1 MAAIDLDRFV
11 KRYGSVQVVYDIS
24 FGIEEGEFLVL
35 VGPSGCGKSTIL
47 RMVAGLEEI
56 SGGELRMQGMRV
68 NELTPKERQ
77 VAMVFQDYALYPHM
91 SVEQNIGF
99 SLELARVPRSERQEQ
114 VKRVADILQIGH
126 LLHRRPRELSGG
138 QRQRVAIGRA
148 MVRKPRL
155 FLFDE
160 PLSNLDAKLRAEMR
174 GQIKRLHLRLKTTSM
189 YVTHDQLEAMTLAD
203 RIICLLD
210 GRIAQ
215 IGTPRD
221 LFDRPANVFV
231 AEFIGSPTM
240 NILSATAGSEGGTP
254 TLTLEGGGR
263 IVLPAGT
270 ALPSSAANGSNVLAG
285 LRPEHLS
292 DVTSAAA
299 TASIAGVVDM
309 LEPLGSDILVTVQVG
324 GATFVAR
331 CNDRGQFATGLPL
344 TLHFDPDRL
353 HLFDAKTQS
362 RLT

>member
-1 MAAIDLDRFV
+1 MVAIDIDRFV
-11 KRYGSVQVVYDIS
+11 KRYGSVEVVHDIS

-56 SGGELRMQGMRV
+56 SGGELRMQGVRV
-68 NELTPKERQ
+68 NELSPKERQ

-91 SVEQNIGF
+91 NVEQNIGF
-99 SLELARVPRSERQEQ
+99 SLELARVPKPERYEQ

-174 GQIKRLHLRLKTTSM
+174 GQIKRLHQTLKTTSM

-203 RIICLLD
+203 RVICLLD
-210 GRIAQ
+210 GNIAQ
-215 IGTPRD
+215 MGTPRD

-240 NILSATAGSEGGTP
+240 NIVPATPGTDDSAPVLA
-254 TLTLEGGGR
+254 LEGGGK
-263 IVLPAGT
+263 ITLPAG
-270 ALPSSAANGSNVLAG
+270 APLPGLAGASGVLAG
-285 LRPEHLS
+285 IRPEHLS
-292 DVTSAAA
+292 DTPSAAA
-299 TASIAGVVDM
+299 PARIEGTIDM
-309 LEPLGSDILVTVQVG
+309 LEPLGSDILVTMLAG
-324 GATFVAR
+324 GASFTAR
-331 CNDRGQFATGLPL
+331 CTDRGQFQTGAPL
-344 TLHFDPDRL
+344 TLHFDPERL
-353 HLFDAKTQS
+353 HLFDAGTQV
-362 RLT
+362 RLG

>member
-1 MAAIDLDRFV
+1 MGAINVDRFV
-11 KRYGSVQVVYDIS
+11 KRYGSVEVVHDIS
-24 FGIEEGEFLVL
+24 FDIGEGEFLVL

-56 SGGELRMQGMRV
+56 SGGELRVGGVRV

-99 SLELARVPRSERQEQ
+99 SLELARVPKPERQEQ

-126 LLHRRPRELSGG
+126 LLQRRPRELSGG

-148 MVRKPRL
+148 MVRKPLL

-160 PLSNLDAKLRAEMR
+160 PRSNLDAKLRAEMR
-174 GQIKRLHLRLKTTSM
+174 GQIKRLHQTLRTTSM

-203 RIICLLD
+203 RIVCLLD

-240 NILSATAGSEGGTP
+240 NILPATTGSHDGNPALG
-254 TLTLEGGGR
+254 LEGGGR
-263 IVLPAGT
+263 IDLPDGMVLPAAPGG
-270 ALPSSAANGSNVLAG
+270 AAVLAG
-285 LRPEHLS
+285 IRPEHMS
-292 DVTSAAA
+292 DVAPPGAAA
-299 TASIAGVVDM
+299 RIAGVIDM
-309 LEPLGSDILVTVQVG
+309 LEPLGSDILVTMLAGQ
-324 GATFVAR
+324 ATITAR
-331 CNDRGQFATGLPL
+331 CTDKGQFHVGDAL

-353 HLFDAKTQS
+353 HLFDPTTQM

>member
-1 MAAIDLDRFV
+1 MVAISIDRFV
-11 KRYGSVQVVYDIS
+11 KRYGTLEVVHDIS
-24 FGIEEGEFLVL
+24 FDIAEGEFLVL

-47 RMVAGLEEI
+47 RMVAGLEDI
-56 SGGELRMQGMRV
+56 SGGELRMQGVRV
-68 NELTPKERQ
+68 NELSPKERQ

-91 SVEQNIGF
+91 SVAQNIGF
-99 SLELARVPRSERQEQ
+99 SLELARVSRPEREQ
-114 VKRVADILQIGH
+114 QVQRVADILQIGH

-174 GQIKRLHLRLKTTSM
+174 GQIKRLHQTLRTTSM

-210 GRIAQ
+210 GHIAQ
-215 IGTPRD
+215 VGTPHD

-240 NILSATAGSEGGTP
+240 NIVPATRADEAGAP
-254 TLTLEGGGR
+254 VLNLAGGGR
-263 IVLPAGT
+263 IVLPANAVLPPLGGT
-270 ALPSSAANGSNVLAG
+270 GEVLAG
-285 LRPEHLS
+285 VRPEHLS
-292 DVTSAAA
+292 DVAAEGA
-299 TASIAGVVDM
+299 TARIEGVIDM
-309 LEPLGSDILVTVQVG
+309 LEPLGSDILVTVQAG
-324 GATFVAR
+324 GASLTAR
-331 CNDRGQFATGLPL
+331 CTDKGQFRPGQKLV
-344 TLHFDPDRL
+344 LHFDPARL
-353 HLFDAKTQS
+353 HLFDSKTQT
-362 RLT
+362 RLA

>member
-1 MAAIDLDRFV
+1 MVAINIDRFV
-11 KRYGSVQVVYDIS
+11 KRYGSVQVVHDIS
-24 FGIEEGEFLVL
+24 FDIEEGEFLVL

-56 SGGELRMQGMRV
+56 SGGELRMQGQRV
-68 NELTPKERQ
+68 NDLTPKERQ

-99 SLELARVPRSERQEQ
+99 SLELARVPRPERQEQ

-126 LLHRRPRELSGG
+126 LLQRRPRELSGG

-148 MVRKPRL
+148 MVRKPQL

-174 GQIKRLHLRLKTTSM
+174 GQIKRLHQALKTTSM

-203 RIICLLD
+203 RIVCLLD

-215 IGTPRD
+215 MGTPRE

-240 NILSATAGSEGGTP
+240 NILPATAGSENGNP
-254 TLTLEGGGR
+254 TLTLESGGR
-263 IVLPAGT
+263 IDLPAG
-270 ALPSSAANGSNVLAG
+270 AKLPANVAEGHKVLAG
-285 LRPEHLS
+285 VRPEHLS
-292 DVTSAAA
+292 DVAGASA
-299 TASIAGVVDM
+299 TASISGTVDM
-309 LEPLGSDILVTVQVG
+309 LEPLGSDILVTVQAG
-324 GATFVAR
+324 GATFTAR
-331 CNDRGQFATGLPL
+331 CTDRGQFELGTEL
-344 TLHFDPDRL
+344 TLHFDPERL
-353 HLFDAKTQS
+353 HLFDAETQT
-362 RLT
+362 RLS

>member
-1 MAAIDLDRFV
+1 MGAINVDRFV
-11 KRYGSVQVVYDIS
+11 KRYGSVEVVHDIS
-24 FGIEEGEFLVL
+24 FDIEEGEFLVL

-56 SGGELRMQGMRV
+56 TGGELRVGGARV

-99 SLELARVPRSERQEQ
+99 SLELARVPKEERQAQ

-148 MVRKPRL
+148 MVRKPQL

-174 GQIKRLHLRLKTTSM
+174 GQIKRLHQSLKTTSM

-215 IGTPRD
+215 MGTPRD

-240 NILSATAGSEGGTP
+240 NIVSATTGASQGRPSLG
-254 TLTLEGGGR
+254 LDGGGR
-263 IVLPAGT
+263 IDLPAGAT
-270 ALPSSAANGSNVLAG
+270 LPPAGSGLAVLAG
-285 LRPEHLS
+285 VRPEHLS
-292 DVTSAAA
+292 DVAPPGGGAR
-299 TASIAGVVDM
+299 IEGVIDM
-309 LEPLGSDILVTVQVG
+309 LEPLGSDILVTMLAG
-324 GATFVAR
+324 NATITAR
-331 CNDRGQFATGLPL
+331 CTDKGQFEAGKPL

-353 HLFDAKTQS
+353 HLFDAKTQT

>member
-1 MAAIDLDRFV
+1 MVAINIDRFV
-11 KRYGSVQVVYDIS
+11 KRYGAVEVVHDIS
-24 FGIEEGEFLVL
+24 FDIKEGEFLVL

-68 NELTPKERQ
+68 NELSPKERQ

-99 SLELARVPRSERQEQ
+99 SLELAKVPKAERHEQ
-114 VKRVADILQIGH
+114 VQRVADILQIGH

-148 MVRKPRL
+148 MVRKPQL

-174 GQIKRLHLRLKTTSM
+174 GEIKRLHQRLRTTSM

-210 GRIAQ
+210 GHIAQ
-215 IGTPRD
+215 VGTPHD

-240 NILSATAGSEGGTP
+240 NIVPVTAGASNGRP
-254 TLTLEGGGR
+254 VLMLEGGGQ
-263 IVLPAGT
+263 IDLPEGV
-270 ALPSSAANGSNVLAG
+270 ALPSLTNGGSILAG
-285 LRPEHLS
+285 IRPEHLS
-292 DVTSAAA
+292 DTPNPGAAA
-299 TASIAGVVDM
+299 RIEGVIDM
-309 LEPLGSDILVTVQVG
+309 LEPLGSDILVTMQAG
-324 GATFVAR
+324 GTTLTAR
-331 CNDRGQFATGLPL
+331 CTDKGQFQAGRPL
-344 TLHFDPDRL
+344 TLHFDAARL
-353 HLFDAKTQS
+353 HLFDSKTKL
-362 RLT
+362 RLE

>member
-1 MAAIDLDRFV
+1 MAAISVDRFV
-11 KRYGSVQVVYDIS
+11 KRYGNLEVVHDIS
-24 FGIEEGEFLVL
+24 FDIEEGEFLVL

-56 SGGELRMQGMRV
+56 SGGELRMGTVRV
-68 NELTPKERQ
+68 NELSPKERQ

-99 SLELARVPRSERQEQ
+99 SLELAKVPKEERAAQ

-174 GQIKRLHLRLKTTSM
+174 GQIKRLHQSLKTTSM

-210 GRIAQ
+210 GHIAQ
-215 IGTPRD
+215 VGTPHD

-240 NILSATAGSEGGTP
+240 NILPATRGMDGDRPILSLA
-254 TLTLEGGGR
+254 GGGR

-270 ALPSSAANGSNVLAG
+270 PLPQVPAGGDVLAG

-292 DVTSAAA
+292 DVPVPGAAGH
-299 TASIAGVVDM
+299 IDGVIDM
-309 LEPLGSDILVTVQVG
+309 LEPLGSDILVTVKAGEAIV
-324 GATFVAR
+324 TAR
-331 CNDRGQFATGLPL
+331 CTDKGQFQAGQPL
-344 TLHFDPDRL
+344 TLNFESARL
-353 HLFDAKTQS
+353 HLFDSKTQN
-362 RLT
+362 RLG

>member
-1 MAAIDLDRFV
+1 MVAIKIDRFV
-11 KRYGSVQVVYDIS
+11 KRYGIVQVVHDIS
-24 FGIEEGEFLVL
+24 FDIAEGEFLVL

-56 SGGELRMQGMRV
+56 SDGELRMQGMRV

-99 SLELARVPRSERQEQ
+99 SLELARVPKAERAEQ

-148 MVRKPRL
+148 MVRKPQL

-174 GQIKRLHLRLKTTSM
+174 GQIKRLHQALKTTSM

-203 RIICLLD
+203 RIVCLLD

-215 IGTPRD
+215 MGTPRD

-240 NILSATAGSEGGTP
+240 NIVPATSGTEEGAP

-263 IVLPAGT
+263 IVLPAGAT
-270 ALPSSAANGSNVLAG
+270 LPASSVGGSSVLAG
-285 LRPEHLS
+285 VRPEHLS
-292 DVTSAAA
+292 DVPSAAA
-299 TASIAGVVDM
+299 TASIAGTVDM

-324 GATFVAR
+324 SAAFVAR
-331 CNDRGQFATGLPL
+331 CTDRGQFETGKAL
-344 TLHFDPDRL
+344 TLHFDPARL
-353 HLFDAKTQS
+353 HMFDAKTQT
-362 RLT
+362 RLA

>member
-1 MAAIDLDRFV
+1 MVAINIDRFV
-11 KRYGSVQVVYDIS
+11 KRYGSVEVVHDIS
-24 FGIEEGEFLVL
+24 FDIEEGEFLVL

-56 SGGELRMQGMRV
+56 TGGDLLMQGTRV

-99 SLELARVPRSERQEQ
+99 SLELARVSKTQRQEQ

-148 MVRKPRL
+148 MVRKPQL

-174 GQIKRLHLRLKTTSM
+174 GQIKRLHQALRTTSM

-215 IGTPRD
+215 MGTPRD

-240 NILSATAGSEGGTP
+240 NIMPATTGTEGGNP
-254 TLTLEGGGR
+254 VLSLEGGGR
-263 IVLPAGT
+263 ISLPAG
-270 ALPSSAANGSNVLAG
+270 AHLPAAAAGGDSVLVG

-292 DVTSAAA
+292 DTPSTSATAA
-299 TASIAGVVDM
+299 IRGTIDM
-309 LEPLGSDILVTVQVG
+309 LEPLGSDILVTMQSG
-324 GATFVAR
+324 GTVLTAR
-331 CNDRGQFATGLPL
+331 CTDKGQFEAGKPL
-344 TLHFDPDRL
+344 TLHFDPDRV
-353 HLFDAKTQS
+353 HLFDVKTQT

>member
-1 MAAIDLDRFV
+1 MVAINIDRFV
-11 KRYGSVQVVYDIS
+11 KRYGNFEVVHDIS
-24 FGIEEGEFLVL
+24 FDIKEGEFLVL

-56 SGGELRMQGMRV
+56 SGGELRMQGVRV
-68 NELTPKERQ
+68 NELSPKERQ

-99 SLELARVPRSERQEQ
+99 SLELARVPKEDRQQQ
-114 VKRVADILQIGH
+114 VQRVADILQIGH
-126 LLHRRPRELSGG
+126 LLERRPRELSGG

-148 MVRKPRL
+148 MVRKPHL

-174 GQIKRLHLRLKTTSM
+174 GQIKRLHQTLKTTSM

-210 GRIAQ
+210 GHIAQ
-215 IGTPRD
+215 MGTPHD

-240 NILSATAGSEGGTP
+240 NIVPVSATIKAGQPVLTLAGGTQ
-254 TLTLEGGGR
+254 
-263 IVLPAGT
+263 I
-270 ALPSSAANGSNVLAG
+270 ALPTGVEMPALANGGEVLAG
-285 LRPEHLS
+285 IRPEHLS
-292 DVTSAAA
+292 DTPAPG
-299 TASIAGVVDM
+299 ASVGIEGVIDM
-309 LEPLGSDILVTVQVG
+309 LEPLGSDILVTMKAG
-324 GATFVAR
+324 GATLTAR
-331 CNDRGQFATGLPL
+331 CTDKGQFQPGQPL
-344 TLHFDPDRL
+344 TLHFDAARL
-353 HLFDAKTQS
+353 HLFDSKTQM
-362 RLT
+362 RLV

>member
-1 MAAIDLDRFV
+1 
-11 KRYGSVQVVYDIS
+11 
-24 FGIEEGEFLVL
+24 
-35 VGPSGCGKSTIL
+35 
-47 RMVAGLEEI
+47 
-56 SGGELRMQGMRV
+56 MQGVRV

-99 SLELARVPRSERQEQ
+99 SLELARVPKLDRLDQ
-114 VKRVADILQIGH
+114 VQRVADILQIGH
-126 LLHRRPRELSGG
+126 LLQRRPRELSGG

-148 MVRKPRL
+148 MVRKPQL

-174 GQIKRLHLRLKTTSM
+174 GQIKRLHQTLKTTSM

-203 RIICLLD
+203 RIVCLLD

-215 IGTPRD
+215 MGTPRD

-240 NILSATAGSEGGTP
+240 NILPATLGAADGNPILSLAGGGTI
-254 TLTLEGGGR
+254 TLPFG
-263 IVLPAGT
+263 V
-270 ALPSSAANGSNVLAG
+270 ALPSSAAAGGILAG
-285 LRPEHLS
+285 VRPEHLS
-292 DVTSAAA
+292 DTPSAAA
-299 TASIAGVVDM
+299 AAWIDGTIDM
-309 LEPLGSDILVTVQVG
+309 LEPLGSDILVTMLAG
-324 GATFVAR
+324 GASLTAR
-331 CNDRGQFATGLPL
+331 CTDKGQFQTGAPL
-344 TLHFDPDRL
+344 TLHFEPARL
-353 HLFDAKTQS
+353 HLFDAKTQT

>member
-1 MAAIDLDRFV
+1 MVAITVDRFV
-11 KRYGSVQVVYDIS
+11 KRYGSVEVVHDIS
-24 FGIEEGEFLVL
+24 FDIEEGEFLVL

-56 SGGELRMQGMRV
+56 SGGELRVQGTRV

-99 SLELARVPRSERQEQ
+99 SLELARVPKPERHEQ

-148 MVRKPRL
+148 MVRKPQL

-174 GQIKRLHLRLKTTSM
+174 GQIKRLHQTLKTTSM

-210 GRIAQ
+210 GHIAQ
-215 IGTPRD
+215 MGTPRD

-240 NILSATAGSEGGTP
+240 NILPATIGTAGGAP
-254 TLTLEGGGR
+254 ALVLDGGGR
-263 IVLPAGT
+263 VILPDGAASPRVSNGDMVLVGM
-270 ALPSSAANGSNVLAG
+270 
-285 LRPEHLS
+285 RPEHLS
-292 DVTSAAA
+292 DTPSVAA
-299 TASIAGVVDM
+299 TARVEGTIDM
-309 LEPLGSDILVTVQVG
+309 LEPLGSDILVTMKVG
-324 GATFVAR
+324 NANLTAR
-331 CNDRGQFATGLPL
+331 CTDRDQFRVGDAL
-344 TLHFDPDRL
+344 TLHLDPDRL
-353 HLFDAKTQS
+353 HLFDAKTQM
-362 RLT
+362 RLG

>member
-1 MAAIDLDRFV
+1 MAAINIDRFV
-11 KRYGSVQVVYDIS
+11 KRYGNVEVVHDIS
-24 FGIEEGEFLVL
+24 FDIEEGEFLVL

-56 SGGELRMQGMRV
+56 SGGELRMQGVRV
-68 NELTPKERQ
+68 NDLTPKERQ

-99 SLELARVPRSERQEQ
+99 SLELAKVPKAERAAQ
-114 VKRVADILQIGH
+114 VKHVADILQIGH

-174 GQIKRLHLRLKTTSM
+174 GQIKRLHQSLKTTSM

-210 GRIAQ
+210 GHIAQ
-215 IGTPRD
+215 VGTPHD

-240 NILSATAGSEGGTP
+240 NILPATLGTDADRP
-254 TLTLEGGGR
+254 VLSLAGGGR

-270 ALPSSAANGSNVLAG
+270 ALPQIPAGGEVLVG

-292 DVTSAAA
+292 DVPSPA
-299 TASIAGVVDM
+299 TGATIEGVVDM
-309 LEPLGSDILVTVQVG
+309 LEPLGSDILVTVKTGDAVL
-324 GATFVAR
+324 TAR
-331 CNDRGQFATGLPL
+331 CTDKGQFRPGQALA
-344 TLHFDPDRL
+344 LHFEAARL
-353 HLFDAKTQS
+353 HLFDSRTQS
-362 RLT
+362 RLD

>member
-1 MAAIDLDRFV
+1 MVAINIDRFV
-11 KRYGSVQVVYDIS
+11 KRYGSVEVVHDIS
-24 FGIEEGEFLVL
+24 FDIKEGEFLVL
-35 VGPSGCGKSTIL
+35 VGPSVCGKSTIL

-56 SGGELRMQGMRV
+56 SGGELRMQGTRV
-68 NELTPKERQ
+68 NELSPKERQ

-99 SLELARVPRSERQEQ
+99 SLELARVPKTERQEQ

-174 GQIKRLHLRLKTTSM
+174 GQIKRLHQSLKTTSM

-210 GRIAQ
+210 GHIAQ
-215 IGTPRD
+215 MGTPHD

-240 NILSATAGSEGGTP
+240 NIVPVTAGAAGGRP
-254 TLTLEGGGR
+254 VLTLAGGGQVGLPAGM
-263 IVLPAGT
+263 VLPALT
-270 ALPSSAANGSNVLAG
+270 NGGNVLAG
-285 LRPEHLS
+285 IRPEHLS
-292 DVTSAAA
+292 DTPTPGT
-299 TASIAGVVDM
+299 TAHIEGVIEM
-309 LEPLGSDILVTVQVG
+309 LEPLGSDILVTMQAG
-324 GATFVAR
+324 GATLTAR
-331 CNDRGQFATGLPL
+331 CTDKGQFQPGQPL
-344 TLHFDPDRL
+344 TLHFDPARL
-353 HLFDAKTQS
+353 HLFDSKTQM

>member
-1 MAAIDLDRFV
+1 MVAINVDRFV
-11 KRYGSVQVVYDIS
+11 KRYGSVEVVHDIS
-24 FGIEEGEFLVL
+24 FDIEEGEFLVL

-56 SGGELRMQGMRV
+56 SGGELRMQGTRV
-68 NELTPKERQ
+68 NELSPKERQ

-99 SLELARVPRSERQEQ
+99 SLELARVPKVERQDQ

-174 GQIKRLHLRLKTTSM
+174 GQIKRLHQSLKTTSM

-210 GRIAQ
+210 GHIAQ
-215 IGTPRD
+215 VGTPHD

-240 NILSATAGSEGGTP
+240 NIVPVTAGASQGRP
-254 TLTLEGGGR
+254 VLMLTGGGQ
-263 IVLPAGT
+263 IDLPEGVALPALT
-270 ALPSSAANGSNVLAG
+270 NGSILAG
-285 LRPEHLS
+285 IRPEHLS
-292 DVTSAAA
+292 DTPSPGAAA
-299 TASIAGVVDM
+299 RIEGVIDM
-309 LEPLGSDILVTVQVG
+309 LEPLGSDILVTMQAG
-324 GATFVAR
+324 GTTITAR
-331 CNDRGQFATGLPL
+331 CTDRGQFQPGRPL
-344 TLHFDPDRL
+344 TLHFDAARL
-353 HLFDAKTQS
+353 HLFDSKTQM
-362 RLT
+362 RLK

>member
-1 MAAIDLDRFV
+1 MVAIDIDRFV
-11 KRYGSVQVVYDIS
+11 KRYGPVEVVHDIS
-24 FGIEEGEFLVL
+24 FDIKEGEFLVL

-56 SGGELRMQGMRV
+56 SGGELRMQGTRV
-68 NELTPKERQ
+68 NELSPKERQ

-91 SVEQNIGF
+91 TVAQNIGF
-99 SLELARVPRSERQEQ
+99 SLDLAKVPKAEREAQ

-126 LLHRRPRELSGG
+126 LLERRPRELSGG

-174 GQIKRLHLRLKTTSM
+174 GQIKRLHQTLKTTSM

-210 GRIAQ
+210 GHIAQ
-215 IGTPRD
+215 VGTPHD

-240 NILSATAGSEGGTP
+240 NILPATAGTENGRPILS
-254 TLTLEGGGR
+254 LAGGGR
-263 IVLPAGT
+263 VVLPEGT
-270 ALPSSAANGSNVLAG
+270 ALPSLTNDGNVLAG
-285 LRPEHLS
+285 IRPEHLT
-292 DVTSAAA
+292 DLPIAGPA
-299 TASIAGVVDM
+299 ASIDGVIDM
-309 LEPLGSDILVTVQVG
+309 LEPLGSDILVTVKAG
-324 GATFVAR
+324 EAILTAR
-331 CNDRGQFATGLPL
+331 CTDKGQFKPGQAL
-344 TLHFDPDRL
+344 TLNFEAARL
-353 HLFDAKTQS
+353 HLFDSKTQK
-362 RLT
+362 RLG

>member
-1 MAAIDLDRFV
+1 MVAINIDRFV
-11 KRYGSVQVVYDIS
+11 KRYGALEVVHDIS
-24 FGIEEGEFLVL
+24 FDIEEGEFLVL

-56 SGGELRMQGMRV
+56 SGGELRMQGVRV
-68 NELTPKERQ
+68 NELSPKERQ

-99 SLELARVPRSERQEQ
+99 SLELARVPNAERAAQ

-126 LLHRRPRELSGG
+126 LLERRPRELSGG

-148 MVRKPRL
+148 MVRKPQL

-174 GQIKRLHLRLKTTSM
+174 GQIKRLHQTLKTTSM

-203 RIICLLD
+203 RIICLFD
-210 GRIAQ
+210 GHIAQ
-215 IGTPRD
+215 MGTPHD

-240 NILSATAGSEGGTP
+240 NIVPVTASNAEGRTV
-254 TLTLEGGGR
+254 LTLAGGGE
-263 IVLPAGT
+263 VSLPDGT
-270 ALPSSAANGSNVLAG
+270 ALPSLTNDGNVLAG
-285 LRPEHLS
+285 IRPEHLS
-292 DVTSAAA
+292 DTPTPGA
-299 TASIAGVVDM
+299 TARIDGVIDM
-309 LEPLGSDILVTVQVG
+309 LEPLGSDILVTMQAGEV
-324 GATFVAR
+324 TLTAR
-331 CNDRGQFATGLPL
+331 CTDKGQFQAGQNL
-344 TLHFDPDRL
+344 TLHFDPARL
-353 HLFDAKTQS
+353 HLFDSKTQM
-362 RLT
+362 RLG

>member
-1 MAAIDLDRFV
+1 MVAINIDRFV
-11 KRYGSVQVVYDIS
+11 KRYGSVEVVHDIS

-56 SGGELRMQGMRV
+56 SEGELRVQGVRV
-68 NELTPKERQ
+68 NEFTPKERQ

-99 SLELARVPRSERQEQ
+99 SLELARVPKAERQEQ
-114 VKRVADILQIGH
+114 VKRVADVLQIGH

-148 MVRKPRL
+148 MVRKPQL

-174 GQIKRLHLRLKTTSM
+174 GEIKRLHKTLRTTSM

-215 IGTPRD
+215 MGSPRE

-240 NILSATAGSEGGTP
+240 NILPAIADTTDGNPALS
-254 TLTLEGGGR
+254 LEGGGR
-263 IVLPAGT
+263 ITLPAGA
-270 ALPSSAANGSNVLAG
+270 ALPSVAAGSSLLAG
-285 LRPEHLS
+285 VRPEHLS
-292 DVTSAAA
+292 DTATTLAAA
-299 TASIAGVVDM
+299 RIEGVIDM
-309 LEPLGSDILVTVQVG
+309 LEPLGSDILVTMQAG
-324 GATFVAR
+324 GANLTAR
-331 CNDRGQFATGLPL
+331 CTDKGQFEAGKPL

-353 HLFDAKTQS
+353 HFFDAKTQM

>member
-1 MAAIDLDRFV
+1 MVAINIDRFV
-11 KRYGSVQVVYDIS
+11 KRYGSVEVVHDIS

-56 SGGELRMQGMRV
+56 SGGELRMQGVRV
-68 NELTPKERQ
+68 NELSPKERQ

-91 SVEQNIGF
+91 NVEQNIGF
-99 SLELARVPRSERQEQ
+99 SLELAKVPRTERQEQ

-148 MVRKPRL
+148 MVRKPQL

-174 GQIKRLHLRLKTTSM
+174 GQIKRLHQTLKTTSM

-210 GRIAQ
+210 GNIAQ
-215 IGTPRD
+215 MGTPRD

-240 NILSATAGSEGGTP
+240 NILPATPGMVDGAP
-254 TLTLEGGGR
+254 VLQLAGGGA
-263 IVLPAGT
+263 ISLPAGT
-270 ALPSSAANGSNVLAG
+270 ALPDVSGALGVLAG
-285 LRPEHLS
+285 IRPEHLS
-292 DVTSAAA
+292 DIPSVAAPA
-299 TASIAGVVDM
+299 HIAGTIDM
-309 LEPLGSDILVTVQVG
+309 LEPLGSDILVTMLAG
-324 GATFVAR
+324 GASLTAR
-331 CNDRGQFATGLPL
+331 CTDKGQFAAGAPL
-344 TLHFDPDRL
+344 TLHFDPARL
-353 HLFDAKTQS
+353 HLFDAKTQM
-362 RLT
+362 RLN

>member
-1 MAAIDLDRFV
+1 MAAINVDRFV
-11 KRYGSVQVVYDIS
+11 KRYGTVEVVHDIS
-24 FGIEEGEFLVL
+24 FDIEDGEFLVL

-56 SGGELRMQGMRV
+56 TGGELRIRGTRV

-99 SLELARVPRSERQEQ
+99 SLELARVPKAERQEQ

-148 MVRKPRL
+148 MVRKPQL

-174 GQIKRLHLRLKTTSM
+174 GQIKRLHQALKTTSM

-215 IGTPRD
+215 VGTPRD

-240 NILSATAGSEGGTP
+240 NIVPATVGSEGGAP
-254 TLTLEGGGR
+254 VLSLEGGGKV
-263 IVLPAGT
+263 VLPAGVK
-270 ALPSSAANGSNVLAG
+270 LPAAATGGADVLAG
-285 LRPEHLS
+285 VRPEHLS
-292 DVTSAAA
+292 DNPSPSA
-299 TASIAGVVDM
+299 TAKIEGTIDM
-309 LEPLGSDILVTVQVG
+309 LEPLGSDILVTMQAG
-324 GATFVAR
+324 GATLTAR
-331 CNDRGQFATGLPL
+331 CTDKGQFGAGNPL

-353 HLFDAKTQS
+353 HVFDPKTHT